1 MEKIKKTIAVLSI
14 GAITALGISA
24 CDPTDDPSDTTQGTQ
39 ATTTTMPEDTTTT
52 TDATGS

>member
-39 ATTTTMPEDTTTT
+39 ATTTSVPADTTTT